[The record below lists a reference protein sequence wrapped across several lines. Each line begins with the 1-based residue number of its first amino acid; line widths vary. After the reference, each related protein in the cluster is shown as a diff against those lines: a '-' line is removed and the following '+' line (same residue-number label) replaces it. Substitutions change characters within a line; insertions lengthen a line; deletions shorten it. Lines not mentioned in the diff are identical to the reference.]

1 MMNLWILYIGLQ
13 ITSGLKKNEII
24 LIKKDGSLDIIE
36 KLPNMRNVFVFDTNL
51 YKYNNVIKEEEGN
64 FAIISDAEIEPI
76 VVCEGEEIPFNI
88 DCEWWDYIASTD
100 KGHPVIRIKISEDR
114 YKLMMIKNGTFIDIS
129 DEYYELDVVKFDDDK
144 CRYLYAREIRENGQ
158 GGFYTILNTE
168 GEEVITREAKIV
180 SIDDD
185 SCTVRIDHDNET
197 EKSINWFTLQLYDEE
212 ELREAFLKNLNSLR
226 S

>member
-197 EKSINWFTLQLYDEE
+197 EKSINWFTLQL
-212 ELREAFLKNLNSLR
+212 
-226 S
+226 

>member
-197 EKSINWFTLQLYDEE
+197 EKSINWFTLQLYDEK

>member
-1 MMNLWILYIGLQ
+1 MNLWILYIGLQ

-180 SIDDD
+180 SIDG
-185 SCTVRIDHDNET
+185 SCSSISRPIVPCPAITTSSEQG
-197 EKSINWFTLQLYDEE
+197 SINML
-212 ELREAFLKNLNSLR
+212 SLFFIF
-226 S
+226 SKPIL

>member
-1 MMNLWILYIGLQ
+1 MNLWILYIGLQ

>member
-1 MMNLWILYIGLQ
+1 MNLWILYIGLQ

-114 YKLMMIKNGTFIDIS
+114 YKLMMVKNGTFIDIS

>member
-1 MMNLWILYIGLQ
+1 
-13 ITSGLKKNEII
+13 LKKNEII